1 MIFYSL
7 IFILSLGGVITIVRI
22 NRDEFEA
29 FNFADFMDRVVL
41 ELRDFWHEN
50 LHESF
55 FLFLEKRLRSARVIV
70 LKTETRL
77 LRASNRLRGIKEKN
91 GNGNNGNG
99 NGGNGKH

>member
-7 IFILSLGGVITIVRI
+7 ILVLSLGGVITIVRI

-41 ELRDFWHEN
+41 EIRGFWNEN

-55 FLFLEKRLRSARVIV
+55 FLFLEKRLRGARVVV
-70 LKTETRL
+70 LKAETKL
-77 LRASNRLRGIKEKN
+77 FRASNRLRGIKDKN
-91 GNGNNGNG
+91 GNGGNG
-99 NGGNGKH
+99 NGGNH